1 MQMQR
6 GSLESGMARYD
17 FHGVAAMTN
26 KQILFQS
33 AGVLLLTEVTMTEIP
48 TERRSPLPEMEP

>member
-1 MQMQR
+1 
-6 GSLESGMARYD
+6 
-17 FHGVAAMTN
+17 MTN